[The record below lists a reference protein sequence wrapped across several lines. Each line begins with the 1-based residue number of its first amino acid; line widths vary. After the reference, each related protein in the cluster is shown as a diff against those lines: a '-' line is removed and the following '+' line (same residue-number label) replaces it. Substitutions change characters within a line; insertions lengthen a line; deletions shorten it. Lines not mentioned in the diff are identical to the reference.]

1 MNNTNMLAN
10 KCETKK
16 TIVAPNKKNVAD
28 TKSIAPLLMKLKTTL
43 VMLNVNINKT
53 TGYQFLTSFVFV

>member
-28 TKSIAPLLMKLKTTL
+28 TKSIAPLFVINETK
-43 VMLNVNINKT
+43 NNISHAKC
-53 TGYQFLTSFVFV
+53 